1 LTQIGLSAKE
11 RIKSKKLFEIL
22 FSTGTFI
29 HTSAGKL
36 KAVFCL
42 IEDSPIKGIKAAFVI
57 SKRCGNAVW
66 RNRLRRLL
74 KESYRTNKEL
84 IVCKKDKLL
93 LIAFL
98 SGNLNEKNA
107 DNIRLEDV
115 ITEMK
120 ELMKKI
126 NGKISDA

>member
-1 LTQIGLSAKE
+1 LKQFGLSSKE

-29 HTSAGKL
+29 HTSAGKI

-42 IEDSPIKGIKAAFVI
+42 IEDSSEKGIKAAFVI
-57 SKRCGNAVW
+57 SKRCGHAVW

-74 KESYRTNKEL
+74 KESYRNNKNL
-84 IVCKKDKLL
+84 IACNNNKLL
-93 LIAFL
+93 LVAFL
-98 SGNLNEKNA
+98 SGSLNEKNA
-107 DNIRLEDV
+107 DNIRLDDV
-115 ITEMK
+115 ITELK
-120 ELMKKI
+120 ELMTKI